1 MVKNNKAFFNYEMIE
16 DYVSGIVLVGSEVKS
31 IRLNNVSFVDSYC
44 VFISGELWLKNLHV
58 TEYKIPN
65 RFIESYDEKRDR
77 KLLLTKRELKKLESK
92 VKQNSLSIIP
102 TKLYFDERGLI
113 KVNISL
119 CRGKKTYDKKESI
132 KKKDIERDIKRDI
145 KRELK

>member
-1 MVKNNKAFFNYEMIE
+1 MVKNNKAYFNYEMIE

-31 IRLNNVSFVDSYC
+31 IRSNNVSFVDSYC

-132 KKKDIERDIKRDI
+132 KKKDIERDV

>member
-16 DYVSGIVLVGSEVKS
+16 DYISGIVLVGTEVKS

-132 KKKDIERDIKRDI
+132 KKKDIERDM

>member
-1 MVKNNKAFFNYEMIE
+1 MVKNNKAYFNYEMIE
-16 DYVSGIVLVGSEVKS
+16 DYVSGIVLIGSEVKS

-44 VFISGELWLKNLHV
+44 VFISGELWLKNLHIA
-58 TEYKIPN
+58 EYKIPN

-132 KKKDIERDIKRDI
+132 KKKDIERDM

>member
-132 KKKDIERDIKRDI
+132 KKKDIERDIKR
-145 KRELK
+145 ELK

>member
-1 MVKNNKAFFNYEMIE
+1 MVKNNKAYFNYEMIE
-16 DYVSGIVLVGSEVKS
+16 DYISGIVLVGSEVKS

-44 VFISGELWLKNLHV
+44 VFISGELWLKNLHI

-132 KKKDIERDIKRDI
+132 KKKDIERDV

>member
-132 KKKDIERDIKRDI
+132 KKKDIERDM

>member
-44 VFISGELWLKNLHV
+44 VFISGELWLKNLHI

-132 KKKDIERDIKRDI
+132 KKKDIERDV

>member
-1 MVKNNKAFFNYEMIE
+1 MIKNNKAYFNYEMIE
-16 DYVSGIVLVGSEVKS
+16 DYVSGIVLIGSEVKS

-44 VFISGELWLKNLHV
+44 VFISGELWLKNLHIA
-58 TEYKIPN
+58 EYKIPN

-132 KKKDIERDIKRDI
+132 KKKDIERDIKR
-145 KRELK
+145 ELK

>member
-132 KKKDIERDIKRDI
+132 KKKDIERDV

>member
-1 MVKNNKAFFNYEMIE
+1 MVKNNKAYFNYEMIE
-16 DYVSGIVLVGSEVKS
+16 DYVSGIVLIGSEVKS
-31 IRLNNVSFVDSYC
+31 IRSNNVSFVDSYC

-132 KKKDIERDIKRDI
+132 KKKDIERDV

>member
-16 DYVSGIVLVGSEVKS
+16 DYVSGIVLIGSEVKS

-44 VFISGELWLKNLHV
+44 AFISGELWLKNLHI

-119 CRGKKTYDKKESI
+119 CRGKKTYDKKELI
-132 KKKDIERDIKRDI
+132 KKKDIERDIKR
-145 KRELK
+145 ELK

>member
-1 MVKNNKAFFNYEMIE
+1 MIKNNKAFFNYEMIE
-16 DYVSGIVLVGSEVKS
+16 DYVSGIVLVGTEVKS

-44 VFISGELWLKNLHV
+44 VFISGELWLKNLHI

-65 RFIESYDEKRDR
+65 RFIDSYDEKRDR

-132 KKKDIERDIKRDI
+132 KKKDIERDV

>member
-1 MVKNNKAFFNYEMIE
+1 MIKNNKAYFNYEMIE
-16 DYVSGIVLVGSEVKS
+16 DYVSGIVLIGSEVKS

-44 VFISGELWLKNLHV
+44 VFISGELWLKNLHIS
-58 TEYKIPN
+58 EYKIQN

-77 KLLLTKRELKKLESK
+77 KLLLTKRELKKLEYK

-132 KKKDIERDIKRDI
+132 KKKDIERDIKR
-145 KRELK
+145 ELK

>member
-16 DYVSGIVLVGSEVKS
+16 DYISGIVLIGSEVKS

-44 VFISGELWLKNLHV
+44 VFISGELWLKNLHIA
-58 TEYKIPN
+58 EYKIPN

-77 KLLLTKRELKKLESK
+77 KLLLTKRELKKFESK

-132 KKKDIERDIKRDI
+132 KKKDIERDM

>member
-1 MVKNNKAFFNYEMIE
+1 MVKNNKAYFNYEMIE
-16 DYVSGIVLVGSEVKS
+16 DYVSGIVLIGSEVKS
-31 IRLNNVSFVDSYC
+31 IRSNNVSFVDSYC
-44 VFISGELWLKNLHV
+44 IFISGELWLKNLHI

-132 KKKDIERDIKRDI
+132 KKKDIERDM

>member
-16 DYVSGIVLVGSEVKS
+16 DYVSGIILVGSEVKS

-132 KKKDIERDIKRDI
+132 KKKDIERDV

>member
-1 MVKNNKAFFNYEMIE
+1 MVKNNKVYFNYEMIE
-16 DYVSGIVLVGSEVKS
+16 DYVSGIVLIGSEVKS

-44 VFISGELWLKNLHV
+44 VFISGELWLKNLHI

-132 KKKDIERDIKRDI
+132 KKKDIERDIKR
-145 KRELK
+145 ELK

>member
-44 VFISGELWLKNLHV
+44 VFISGELWLKNLHIS
-58 TEYKIPN
+58 EYKIPN
-65 RFIESYDEKRDR
+65 RFVESYDEKRDR

-132 KKKDIERDIKRDI
+132 KKKDIERDIKR
-145 KRELK
+145 ELK